1 MNNIFLGSDPL
12 LSVNQTPN
20 YDAQIA
26 ELQRMQQ
33 MLEQQKQNISMP
45 MQQQPQQQSSAP
57 VWDEIEKLTAELS
70 DKEFEYINNNEE
82 FTKSQQAIAE
92 ALQAEYMKM
101 MRPIVERNH
110 RALLDEHLVLLK
122 RLKKEASKEIDKQMD
137 LLNEYVT
144 KHPDIPFAEFLKTKR
159 KE

>member
-12 LSVNQTPN
+12 LTSAN
-20 YDAQIA
+20 YDNRLA
-26 ELQRMQQ
+26 ELQQMQQ
-33 MLEQQKQNISMP
+33 ALEQQKHQL
-45 MQQQPQQQSSAP
+45 MQRPQENVSQSP
-57 VWDEIEKLTAELS
+57 VWDEIERLTAELT
-70 DKEFEYINNNEE
+70 DKEFAFISENEE
-82 FTKSQQAIAE
+82 FVKSQNKIAE

-110 RALLDEHLVLLK
+110 RALLDEHLILLK

-137 LLNEYVT
+137 LLQEYVT

-159 KE
+159 HE

>member
-1 MNNIFLGSDPL
+1 MNNIFLSDPL
-12 LSVNQTPN
+12 LTSAS
-20 YDAQIA
+20 YDNRLA
-26 ELQRMQQ
+26 ELKQMQQ
-33 MLEQQKQNISMP
+33 ALEQQKQQM
-45 MQQQPQQQSSAP
+45 MQRPQEIATQSP
-57 VWDEIEKLTAELS
+57 VWDDIEKLTAELS

-82 FTKSQQAIAE
+82 FAKSQQSIAE

-110 RALLDEHLVLLK
+110 KALLDDHLVLLR

-137 LLNEYVT
+137 LLQEYVT

>member
-1 MNNIFLGSDPL
+1 MNNIFLGGSDPL
-12 LSVNQTPN
+12 LSVGRTPN

-33 MLEQQKQNISMP
+33 ELELQKQQIGQARPEVAAGS
-45 MQQQPQQQSSAP
+45 P

-70 DKEFEYINNNEE
+70 DKEFSYISGCDE
-82 FTKSQQAIAE
+82 FNKSQQAIAE
-92 ALQAEYMKM
+92 ALQAEYTKL

-137 LLNEYVT
+137 LLQEYVT

-159 KE
+159 HE

>member
-1 MNNIFLGSDPL
+1 MTMNNIFLGSDPL
-12 LSVNQTPN
+12 LSVNQSPN

-33 MLEQQKQNISMP
+33 ALEQQKQNISMS
-45 MQQQPQQQSSAP
+45 MQQPPQQSSAP

-70 DKEFEYINNNEE
+70 DKEFDYINNNDE

-122 RLKKEASKEIDKQMD
+122 RLRKEASKEIDKQMD
-137 LLNEYVT
+137 LLQEYVT

-159 KE
+159 H

>member
-1 MNNIFLGSDPL
+1 MNNIFLGGSDPL
-12 LSVNQTPN
+12 LSVGRTPN

-33 MLEQQKQNISMP
+33 ELEIQKQQIGQARPEAATGS
-45 MQQQPQQQSSAP
+45 P

-70 DKEFEYINNNEE
+70 DKEFSYISNCDE
-82 FTKSQQAIAE
+82 FNKSQQAIAE
-92 ALQAEYMKM
+92 ALQAEYMRM

-137 LLNEYVT
+137 LLQEYVT
-144 KHPDIPFAEFLKTKR
+144 KHPDISFAEFLKTKR
-159 KE
+159 HE

>member
-1 MNNIFLGSDPL
+1 MNNIYLGGSDPL
-12 LSVNQTPN
+12 LSVGRTPN
-20 YDAQIA
+20 YDVQIA

-33 MLEQQKQNISMP
+33 ELERQKQQIGQARPEVAAGS
-45 MQQQPQQQSSAP
+45 P

-70 DKEFEYINNNEE
+70 DKEFDYINNNEE
-82 FTKSQQAIAE
+82 FAKSQQAIAE
-92 ALQAEYMKM
+92 ALQAEYMRM

-137 LLNEYVT
+137 LLQEYVT

-159 KE
+159 HE

>member
-1 MNNIFLGSDPL
+1 MNNIFLGSSDPL
-12 LSVNQTPN
+12 LSVGRTPN

-33 MLEQQKQNISMP
+33 ELELQKQQIGQARPEAAAGS
-45 MQQQPQQQSSAP
+45 P

-70 DKEFEYINNNEE
+70 DKEFSYISNCDE
-82 FTKSQQAIAE
+82 FNKSQQAIAE
-92 ALQAEYMKM
+92 ALQAEYMRM

-137 LLNEYVT
+137 LLQEYVT
-144 KHPDIPFAEFLKTKR
+144 KHPDIPFAEFLKTK
-159 KE
+159 KHD